1 MDYQQT
7 LATAV
12 HCSGI
17 GLHTG
22 SKITL
27 TIRPAP
33 TDTGIV
39 FFRTDLVGKR
49 KVRAMG
55 KSVGGTNF
63 ATSLIGDGFVIS
75 TIEHLMAALHGHGID
90 NALVE
95 VDGDELPIMDGSAAA
110 FSYLFSSAGSK
121 AQQVPKKYLQI
132 IKPVIITEGDKR
144 AAIYPADGFT
154 LTYEISYTH
163 PAIQNQR
170 FDIVMTPQS
179 FQAEL
184 AGARTF
190 GFLAEVNLMR
200 ENGFANGGGLENAIV
215 LGNYT
220 VLNAGGLR
228 FPDEFAR
235 HKALDMVGDL
245 YLTGYPL
252 LGRVHGYKSGHAL
265 NHKLVMALLEDKK
278 AWRIIEGRPN
288 RGAVIDDDQIFQA
301 HAT

>member
-7 LATAV
+7 IAAAV

-33 TDTGIV
+33 PDSGIV

-49 KVRAMG
+49 KVRATA

-110 FSYLFSSAGSK
+110 FSYLFNSAGLKSH
-121 AQQVPKKYLQI
+121 QVPKRYMQI
-132 IKPVIITEGDKR
+132 LKPVVITEGDKR
-144 AAIYPADGFT
+144 AALYPADGFA

-170 FDIVMTPQS
+170 FDIVVTPQS
-179 FQAEL
+179 FQSEL
-184 AGARTF
+184 ANARTF

-200 ENGFANGGGLENAIV
+200 ESGLANGGGLENAIV
-215 LGNYT
+215 LGNYS

-228 FPDEFAR
+228 HPDEFAR
-235 HKALDMVGDL
+235 HKALDMLGDL
-245 YLTGYPL
+245 YMAGYPI
-252 LGRVHGYKSGHAL
+252 LGRAHGFKSGHAM

-278 AWRIIEGRPN
+278 AWRLVDGRPN
-288 RGAVIDDDQIFQA
+288 RNAVADERQA
-301 HAT
+301 VQVQAT